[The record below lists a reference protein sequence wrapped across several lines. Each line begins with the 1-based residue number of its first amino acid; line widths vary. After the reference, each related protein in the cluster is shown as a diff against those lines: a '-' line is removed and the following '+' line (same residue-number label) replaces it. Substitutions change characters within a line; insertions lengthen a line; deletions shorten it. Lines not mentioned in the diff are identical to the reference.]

1 MTHQFMLHPQ
11 LKQNTFLLGKFELCH
26 VLLMNDYQFPWVIL
40 VPERINVSEIYELN
54 TADQTLLI
62 QESSYVAQKLA
73 EAFHA
78 DKMNV
83 AAIGNVV
90 EQLHIHHIVRYQTD
104 KAWPYAIWGKF
115 SAMPYTQSQ
124 FKNVEERLIAALF

>member
-1 MTHQFMLHPQ
+1 
-11 LKQNTFLLGKFELCH
+11 
-26 VLLMNDYQFPWVIL
+26 MNDYQFPWVIL

-62 QESSYVAQKLA
+62 QENHMAQKLA

-83 AAIGNVV
+83 AALEMLLNNCTYII
-90 EQLHIHHIVRYQTD
+90 LF
-104 KAWPYAIWGKF
+104 AIKPIKHGF
-115 SAMPYTQSQ
+115 MLFGENSAMPYTQSQ